1 LQLTIDHIGIIFS
14 QIFYFAIKGKAIME
28 EMENTKISV
37 LTQVSDRLGELTR
50 EALAEKYNGIENKL
64 FEFANFMEAQLAF
77 LSTSTG
83 TDIPTEGIIPTEA
96 IIRKALHIEKG
107 IVLPVF
113 TDAKNSILLYK
124 ISDYDK
130 DLVISGDDVPEP
142 DPEKCKKISLDDIDI
157 AIIPGLAF
165 DDKGGRVGFGNNFYS
180 KLITKL
186 PETCRKVSLAYEE
199 QIVDQIQMESRKFAV
214 DIIITD
220 KRVIYKI

>member
-1 LQLTIDHIGIIFS
+1 
-14 QIFYFAIKGKAIME
+14 ME
-28 EMENTKISV
+28 EMKNTKNSV
-37 LTQVSDRLGELTR
+37 LTQVSERLGALTK
-50 EALAEKYNGIENKL
+50 EALAEKYNSIENKL

-77 LSTSTG
+77 LSTPISSE
-83 TDIPTEGIIPTEA
+83 ISTEGIIPTEA
-96 IIRKALHIEKG
+96 IIKRALHIEKG
-107 IVLPVF
+107 VVLPVF
-113 TDAKNSILLYK
+113 TDAKNSIQLYK

-130 DLVISGDDVPEP
+130 DLVESSNDVLEP

-199 QIVDQIQMESRKFAV
+199 QIVDQIQMESRKFTV

>member
-1 LQLTIDHIGIIFS
+1 MFY
-14 QIFYFAIKGKAIME
+14 QIFFFGIKGKTTME
-28 EMENTKISV
+28 EMKNTKNSV
-37 LTQVSDRLGELTR
+37 LTQVSDRLGALTK

-77 LSTSTG
+77 LSTPAGTG
-83 TDIPTEGIIPTEA
+83 NSTEGIIPTEA

-113 TDAKNSILLYK
+113 TDAKNSIQLYK
-124 ISDYDK
+124 IGDYDK
-130 DLVISGDDVPEP
+130 DLVVSDSDVLEP

-157 AIIPGLAF
+157 AVIPGLAF

-186 PETCRKVSLAYEE
+186 PETCRKISLAYEE
-199 QIVDQIQMESRKFAV
+199 QIMDQIQMESRKFTV

>member
-1 LQLTIDHIGIIFS
+1 
-14 QIFYFAIKGKAIME
+14 ME
-28 EMENTKISV
+28 EMKNTKVSV
-37 LTQVSDRLGELTR
+37 LTQVSDRLGALTK

-83 TDIPTEGIIPTEA
+83 TDISTERIIPTEA

-165 DDKGGRVGFGNNFYS
+165 DDKGGRVGFGNNYYS

-199 QIVDQIQMESRKFAV
+199 QIVDQIQMESRKFTV

>member
-1 LQLTIDHIGIIFS
+1 
-14 QIFYFAIKGKAIME
+14 ME
-28 EMENTKISV
+28 EMKNTKISV
-37 LTQVSDRLGELTR
+37 LTQVSDRLGALTK

-77 LSTSTG
+77 LSTSTK
-83 TDIPTEGIIPTEA
+83 TDISTEGIIPTEA

-130 DLVISGDDVPEP
+130 DLGPSDNEVLEP
-142 DPEKCKKISLDDIDI
+142 DPEKCKKISLEDIDI

-199 QIVDQIQMESRKFAV
+199 QIVDQIQMESRKFTV

>member
-1 LQLTIDHIGIIFS
+1 
-14 QIFYFAIKGKAIME
+14 ME
-28 EMENTKISV
+28 EMKSTKNSV
-37 LTQVSDRLGELTR
+37 LTLVSDRLGALTK
-50 EALAEKYNGIENKL
+50 EVLMEKYNCIENKL

-77 LSTSTG
+77 LSTPTRSELS
-83 TDIPTEGIIPTEA
+83 TEGIIPTEA
-96 IIRKALHIEKG
+96 IIRRALHIEKG

-113 TDAKNSILLYK
+113 TDAKNSIQLYK
-124 ISDYDK
+124 IGDYDK
-130 DLVISGDDVPEP
+130 DLVTSDNEILEP
-142 DPEKCKKISLDDIDI
+142 DTEKCKKISLDDIDI

-199 QIVDQIQMESRKFAV
+199 QIVDQVLMESRKFTV